1 MSFLDNIKRVS
12 EQAAEEKVGEKKPV
26 NPLLRFKKK
35 AAEDSSNEEQKEN
48 SNSMLERLRKH
59 RAAEKA
65 EAEAE
70 KKEEEPKKESIQE
83 RAESVVKAVL
93 EKDEKPEEEPK
104 TEEKSEPVKEKTEE
118 LAKVEEKEE
127 TPVEAEEKKE
137 APAEETVGEE
147 SKKEETESLVK
158 EVESEPTAEEAEP
171 KKRRRRGGRPK
182 GSKNKAS
189 KEKAEEETEEKEE
202 LKVEAPSEEA
212 IEEEKPSEEV
222 AEEETPFS
230 YKEAAGEVL
239 SYYIDDEWKEKEKEL
254 DERLSN
260 IRVDGDMNSGT
271 IRFAIGELNRFNDE
285 IRLLCVEQEQL
296 LDILTNKEYGKAP
309 VIASKAKGKNE
320 TERKC
325 NAYELMA
332 HYRQPGSDHTINL
345 ITLIQAVKLRVT
357 FLHRIC
363 GDIDRK
369 SDRCITFQNALKTEA
384 SLIQ

>member
-12 EQAAEEKVGEKKPV
+12 EQAAEEKETEKKPV

-35 AAEDSSNEEQKEN
+35 AADASSSEEQKEN
-48 SNSMLERLRKH
+48 SNSMLERLRAR

-70 KKEEEPKKESIQE
+70 EKEEEPKKESIQE

-93 EKDEKPEEEPK
+93 EKDEKPEEEPEK
-104 TEEKSEPVKEKTEE
+104 KSEPVEEKTEDS
-118 LAKVEEKEE
+118 AKTEEKEE
-127 TPVEAEEKKE
+127 TPAKETAEEE
-137 APAEETVGEE
+137 P
-147 SKKEETESLVK
+147 KKEETESLVK
-158 EVESEPTAEEAEP
+158 EVENEPTAEEAEP
-171 KKRRRRGGRPK
+171 KKRRRRAGRPK

-189 KEKAEEETEEKEE
+189 KEETEEEE
-202 LKVEAPSEEA
+202 EPKVEAPAEEA

-222 AEEETPFS
+222 VEEEAPFS

-254 DERLSN
+254 DKRLSN

-320 TERKC
+320 TERKR

-357 FLHRIC
+357 FLRRIC
-363 GDIDRK
+363 LDIDRK

>member
-1 MSFLDNIKRVS
+1 MSFLDNVKRVS

-93 EKDEKPEEEPK
+93 EKDEKTEEEPEK
-104 TEEKSEPVKEKTEE
+104 KSEPVEEKTEDS
-118 LAKVEEKEE
+118 AKIEEKEE

-137 APAEETVGEE
+137 IPAKETAEEEP
-147 SKKEETESLVK
+147 KKEETESLLK
-158 EVESEPTAEEAEP
+158 EVENEPTAEEAES
-171 KKRRRRGGRPK
+171 KKRRRRAGRPK

-357 FLHRIC
+357 FLRRIC

>member
-12 EQAAEEKVGEKKPV
+12 EQAAEEKETEKKPV

-35 AAEDSSNEEQKEN
+35 AANASSSEEQKEN
-48 SNSMLERLRKH
+48 SNSMLERLRAR
-59 RAAEKA
+59 RAAEKV

-70 KKEEEPKKESIQE
+70 EKEEEPKKESIQE

-93 EKDEKPEEEPK
+93 EKDEKPEEEPEK
-104 TEEKSEPVKEKTEE
+104 KSEPVEEKTEDS
-118 LAKVEEKEE
+118 AKTEEKEE

-137 APAEETVGEE
+137 IPAKETAEEEP
-147 SKKEETESLVK
+147 KKEETESLVK
-158 EVESEPTAEEAEP
+158 EVENEPTAEEAEP
-171 KKRRRRGGRPK
+171 KKRRRRAGRPK

-189 KEKAEEETEEKEE
+189 KEESEEKEE
-202 LKVEAPSEEA
+202 PEVEAPAEEA

-222 AEEETPFS
+222 VEEEAPFS

-254 DERLSN
+254 DKRLSN

-320 TERKC
+320 TERKR

-357 FLHRIC
+357 FLRRIC

>member
-12 EQAAEEKVGEKKPV
+12 EQAAEEKETEKKPV

-35 AAEDSSNEEQKEN
+35 AADASSSEEQKEN
-48 SNSMLERLRKH
+48 SNSMLERLRAR

-70 KKEEEPKKESIQE
+70 EKEEEPKKESIQE

-93 EKDEKPEEEPK
+93 EKDEKPEEEPEK
-104 TEEKSEPVKEKTEE
+104 KSEPVEEKTEDS
-118 LAKVEEKEE
+118 AKTEEKEE

-137 APAEETVGEE
+137 VPAEETVEE
-147 SKKEETESLVK
+147 EPKKEETESLVK

-182 GSKNKAS
+182 GSKNKVS
-189 KEKAEEETEEKEE
+189 KEKAEEETDEKEE
-202 LKVEAPSEEA
+202 PKVEAPAEEA

-222 AEEETPFS
+222 AEEEAPFS

-320 TERKC
+320 TERKR

-357 FLHRIC
+357 FLRRIC
-363 GDIDRK
+363 LDIDRK

>member
-12 EQAAEEKVGEKKPV
+12 EQAAEEKETEKKPV

-35 AAEDSSNEEQKEN
+35 AANASSSEEQKEN
-48 SNSMLERLRKH
+48 SNSMLERLRAR

-70 KKEEEPKKESIQE
+70 EKEEEPKKESIQE

-93 EKDEKPEEEPK
+93 EKDEKPEEEPEK
-104 TEEKSEPVKEKTEE
+104 KSEPVEEKTEDS
-118 LAKVEEKEE
+118 AKAEEKEE

-137 APAEETVGEE
+137 IPAKETTEEEP
-147 SKKEETESLVK
+147 KKEETESLVK
-158 EVESEPTAEEAEP
+158 EVENEPTAEEAEP
-171 KKRRRRGGRPK
+171 KKRRRRAGRPK

-189 KEKAEEETEEKEE
+189 KEETEEKEE
-202 LKVEAPSEEA
+202 SKVEAPAEEA

-222 AEEETPFS
+222 VEEEAPFS

-254 DERLSN
+254 DKRLSN

-320 TERKC
+320 TERKR

-332 HYRQPGSDHTINL
+332 HYRQPGSANEINL

-357 FLHRIC
+357 FLRRIC
-363 GDIDRK
+363 LDIDRK

>member
-12 EQAAEEKVGEKKPV
+12 EQAAEEKETEKKPV

-35 AAEDSSNEEQKEN
+35 TVDASSSEEQKEN
-48 SNSMLERLRKH
+48 SNSMLERLRAR

-70 KKEEEPKKESIQE
+70 EKEEELKKESIQE

-93 EKDEKPEEEPK
+93 EKDEKPEEEPEK
-104 TEEKSEPVKEKTEE
+104 KSEPVEEKTEDS
-118 LAKVEEKEE
+118 AKTEEKEE
-127 TPVEAEEKKE
+127 TPVEAEKKKE
-137 APAEETVGEE
+137 IPAKETAEEEP
-147 SKKEETESLVK
+147 KKEETESLVK
-158 EVESEPTAEEAEP
+158 EVENEPTAEEAEP
-171 KKRRRRGGRPK
+171 KKRRRRAGRPK

-189 KEKAEEETEEKEE
+189 KEETEEKEE
-202 LKVEAPSEEA
+202 PKVEAPAEEA

-222 AEEETPFS
+222 AEEEAPFS

-254 DERLSN
+254 DKRLSN

-320 TERKC
+320 TERKR

-357 FLHRIC
+357 FLRRIC

>member
-12 EQAAEEKVGEKKPV
+12 EQAAEEKETEKKPV

-35 AAEDSSNEEQKEN
+35 AADASSSEEQKEN
-48 SNSMLERLRKH
+48 SNSMLERLRAR

-70 KKEEEPKKESIQE
+70 EKEEEPKKESIQE

-93 EKDEKPEEEPK
+93 EKDEKPEEEPEK
-104 TEEKSEPVKEKTEE
+104 KSEPVEEKTEDF
-118 LAKVEEKEE
+118 AKTEEKEE

-137 APAEETVGEE
+137 IPAKETAEEEP
-147 SKKEETESLVK
+147 KKEETESLVK
-158 EVESEPTAEEAEP
+158 EVENEPTAEEAEP
-171 KKRRRRGGRPK
+171 KKRRRRAGRPK

-189 KEKAEEETEEKEE
+189 KEEIEEKEE
-202 LKVEAPSEEA
+202 PKVEAPAEEA

-222 AEEETPFS
+222 VEEEAPFS

-254 DERLSN
+254 DKRLSN

-320 TERKC
+320 TERKR

-357 FLHRIC
+357 FLRRIC
-363 GDIDRK
+363 LDIDRK

>member
-12 EQAAEEKVGEKKPV
+12 EQAAEEKETEKKPV

-35 AAEDSSNEEQKEN
+35 AADASSSEEQKEN
-48 SNSMLERLRKH
+48 SNSMLERLRAR

-70 KKEEEPKKESIQE
+70 EKEEEPKKESIQE

-93 EKDEKPEEEPK
+93 EKDEKPEEEPEK
-104 TEEKSEPVKEKTEE
+104 KSEPVEEKTEDF
-118 LAKVEEKEE
+118 AKTEEKEE

-137 APAEETVGEE
+137 IPAKETAEEEP
-147 SKKEETESLVK
+147 KKEETESFVK
-158 EVESEPTAEEAEP
+158 EVENEPTAEEAEP
-171 KKRRRRGGRPK
+171 KKRRRRAGRPK

-189 KEKAEEETEEKEE
+189 KEEIEEKEE
-202 LKVEAPSEEA
+202 PKVEAPAEEA

-222 AEEETPFS
+222 VEEEAPFS

-254 DERLSN
+254 DKRLSN

-320 TERKC
+320 TERKR

-357 FLHRIC
+357 FLRRIC
-363 GDIDRK
+363 LDIDRK

>member
-12 EQAAEEKVGEKKPV
+12 EQAAEEKETEKKPV

-35 AAEDSSNEEQKEN
+35 AVDASSSEEQKEN
-48 SNSMLERLRKH
+48 SNSMLERLRAR

-70 KKEEEPKKESIQE
+70 EKEEEPKKESIQE

-93 EKDEKPEEEPK
+93 EKDEKPEEEPEK
-104 TEEKSEPVKEKTEE
+104 KSEPVEEKTEDF
-118 LAKVEEKEE
+118 AKTEEKEE

-137 APAEETVGEE
+137 IPAKETAEEEP
-147 SKKEETESLVK
+147 KKEETESLVK
-158 EVESEPTAEEAEP
+158 EVENEPTAEEAEP
-171 KKRRRRGGRPK
+171 KKRRRRAGRPK

-189 KEKAEEETEEKEE
+189 KEEIEEKEE
-202 LKVEAPSEEA
+202 PKVEAPAEEA

-222 AEEETPFS
+222 VEEEAPFS

-254 DERLSN
+254 DKRLSN

-320 TERKC
+320 TERKR

-357 FLHRIC
+357 FLRRIC
-363 GDIDRK
+363 LDIDRK

>member
-12 EQAAEEKVGEKKPV
+12 EQAAEEKETEKKPV

-35 AAEDSSNEEQKEN
+35 AANASSSEEQKEN
-48 SNSMLERLRKH
+48 SNSMLERLRAR

-70 KKEEEPKKESIQE
+70 EKEEEPKKESIQE

-93 EKDEKPEEEPK
+93 EKDEKPEEEPEK
-104 TEEKSEPVKEKTEE
+104 KSEPVEEKTEDF
-118 LAKVEEKEE
+118 AKTEEKEE

-137 APAEETVGEE
+137 IPAKETAEEEP
-147 SKKEETESLVK
+147 KKEETESLVK
-158 EVESEPTAEEAEP
+158 EVENEPTAEEAEP
-171 KKRRRRGGRPK
+171 KKRRRRAGRPK

-189 KEKAEEETEEKEE
+189 KEETEEKEE
-202 LKVEAPSEEA
+202 PKVEAPAEEA

-222 AEEETPFS
+222 VEEEAPFS

-254 DERLSN
+254 DKRLSN

-320 TERKC
+320 TERKR
-325 NAYELMA
+325 NAYELMT

-357 FLHRIC
+357 FLRRIC
-363 GDIDRK
+363 LDIDRK